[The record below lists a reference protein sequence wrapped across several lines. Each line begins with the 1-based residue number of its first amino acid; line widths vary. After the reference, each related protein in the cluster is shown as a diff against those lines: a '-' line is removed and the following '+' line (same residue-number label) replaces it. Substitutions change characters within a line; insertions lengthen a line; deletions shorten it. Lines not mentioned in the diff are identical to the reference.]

1 MERRITKRITDI
13 ASCTLIV
20 LGTTLSD
27 STVTVTVTVTII
39 SYPHDAVVSAFAIA
53 AAAAA
58 WVRTGLY
65 GAAFHH

>member
-27 STVTVTVTVTII
+27 STVTVTITII

-58 WVRTGLY
+58 WVRTGLH

>member
-27 STVTVTVTVTII
+27 STVTVTITII
-39 SYPHDAVVSAFAIA
+39 SCPHDAVVSAFAIA

-58 WVRTGLY
+58 AWVRTGLH